1 MLPKKG
7 RKEIVVD
14 GVLYHYTVKG
24 HVSLVIRNSV
34 TGKITK
40 WWEDWKPKWKCQLK
54 PSDVEEVIREI

>member
-7 RKEIVVD
+7 RKEIIVE
-14 GVLYHYTVKG
+14 GVLYHYIIKG

-40 WWEDWKPKWKCQLK
+40 WWEDWKPKRQCQLK
-54 PSDVEEVIREI
+54 PSDVEKVIREI